1 MKWFEMSIP
10 PIWLE
15 KIKATHHNPRLLEM
29 FERCYRNTFDTTVQ
43 PQPDG
48 SVFVVT
54 GDIPAM
60 WLRDSTAQVR
70 PYLLLAHQPEIRT
83 MLEGVLERQLRCVL
97 HDPYANAFN
106 LSANSNGHQTDQTA
120 MTALV
125 WERKYEIDSLCA
137 PIQLAQSLFQATSS
151 RAHLETELFAAA
163 MQVILETWRI
173 EQHHQHSVYSFVRP
187 DCPETDTLP
196 HVGRGAPVGYTG
208 MTWSGFRPS
217 DDACRYGYL
226 VPSNMLATVCL
237 RFLEQMLP
245 ALRQPAQK
253 LRLEIER
260 GLEQHAVVQ
269 HPKYGEVW
277 AYETDGLGHHLLID
291 DANVPS
297 LLSAPYFGFC
307 DVQNPRYQR
316 TRAMILS
323 ESNPYYFVGQA
334 ARGIGS
340 PHTPPDFI
348 WCIGLCMQ
356 GLTSVDAAEQRWL
369 LEMLLSTDAGTGLM
383 HESFHKDD
391 PSVFT
396 RDWFAWANSLF
407 AEFVLHT
414 VGVSLP
420 HPKTAEL
427 A

>member
-1 MKWFEMSIP
+1 MNIP
-10 PIWLE
+10 PMWLE
-15 KIKATHHNPRLLEM
+15 KIRSTHHNPRLLEV

-70 PYLLLAHQPEIRT
+70 PYLLLAHQPEIRA
-83 MLEGVLERQLRCVL
+83 MLEGVLEKQLRFVL

-120 MTALV
+120 MSALV

-137 PIQLAQSLFQATSS
+137 PIQMAQSLYQATGS
-151 RAHLETELFAAA
+151 RAHLETKLFAAA

-173 EQHHQHSVYSFVRP
+173 EQHHQHSAYSFVRP
-187 DCPETDTLP
+187 DCPATDTLS
-196 HVGRGAPVGYTG
+196 HTGRGAPVGYTG

-217 DDACRYGYL
+217 DDACQYGYL

-237 RFLEQMLP
+237 RFLEQVLP
-245 ALRQPAQK
+245 SLRQPAQM

-260 GLEQHAVVQ
+260 GLEQHAVMQ
-269 HPKYGEVW
+269 HPKHGEVW
-277 AYETDGLGHHLLID
+277 AYETNGLGHHLLMD

-323 ESNPYYFVGQA
+323 ESNPYYFVGSA

-340 PHTPPDFI
+340 PHTPPDHI

-356 GLTSVDAAEQRWL
+356 GLTSVDKNEQRHL

-391 PSVFT
+391 PRIFT

-420 HPKTAEL
+420 RLEPSAVV
-427 A
+427 